1 MKLQYIFNMEEYF
14 LLLYG
19 FGELFK
25 LVSSNELFLY
35 MDIACFLFF
44 FLESLFTEGGAGEL
58 NEALLYKL
66 FFALK

>member
-44 FLESLFTEGGAGEL
+44 FWSHC
-58 NEALLYKL
+58 LLREEQGN
-66 FFALK
+66 